1 MIRCPECNAALTL
14 PEGAE
19 LWDHIFCP
27 ACGAELEIISV
38 EPPEVE
44 VVYDAF
50 DGSAALEEELED
62 EEGWEDDEESA
73 DDEIIYPWE
82 GLR

>member
-38 EPPEVE
+38 NPPEVE

-50 DGSAALEEELED
+50 DGSPEEVEEPWED
-62 EEGWEDDEESA
+62 EEETD

-82 GLR
+82 GLH

>member
-38 EPPEVE
+38 NPPEVE

-50 DGSAALEEELED
+50 DGSPDEMEEPDEEPWED
-62 EEGWEDDEESA
+62 EEETD

-82 GLR
+82 GLH